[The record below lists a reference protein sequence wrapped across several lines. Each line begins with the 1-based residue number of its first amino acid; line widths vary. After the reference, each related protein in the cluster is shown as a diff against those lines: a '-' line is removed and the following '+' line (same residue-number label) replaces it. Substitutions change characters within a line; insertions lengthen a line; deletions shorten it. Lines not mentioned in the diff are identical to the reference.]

1 MADTIVGNTQT
12 DTQKMALIA
21 TAAQKSL
28 AFAAK
33 LLPLITD
40 YSFMVGK
47 GMKSLDLP
55 KLGEF
60 TVTDRGTGAAADAV
74 VLTDASDQMLL
85 NKVPH
90 INFIIDPQDEIQSR
104 LDVQMEYAI
113 RAAAAQGRFVDTKI
127 VAEIAT
133 VGTAHGT
140 TGDISKAWVLAA
152 RDYLQGNNAD
162 ISAASIMVGHDQEK
176 VLLGIDDFVR
186 YDSRGVVSPVV
197 TGAIGSLYGVPVVMS
212 NAFGAQKY
220 AMVEKGGIVLAF
232 QRTATIGT
240 NPDVKYGPTA
250 QRWAIEAQFGVKGVQ
265 ILVGTALAGKS
276 ALVYQ
281 DGN

>member
-12 DTQKMALIA
+12 DTQKMAMIA
-21 TAAQKSL
+21 AAAQKSL

-33 LLPLITD
+33 LVPTITD

-60 TVTDRGTGAAADAV
+60 TVTARASGVAADAI

-85 NKVPH
+85 NKIPH
-90 INFIIDPQDEIQSR
+90 INFIIDPQDEVQSR
-104 LDVQMEYAI
+104 LDVQMEYAV
-113 RAAAAQGRFVDTKI
+113 RAAAAQGRYVDTQI

-133 VGTAHGT
+133 VGTADGT
-140 TGDISKAWVLAA
+140 PGAITKAWVLNA
-152 RDYLQGNNAD
+152 RDYIQGNNGDLSQCVIA
-162 ISAASIMVGHDQEK
+162 VGHDSEK
-176 VLLGIDDFVR
+176 ALLAIDDFVR

-197 TGAIGSLYGVPVVMS
+197 TGAIGALYGVPVVMS
-212 NAFGAQKY
+212 NAFGATKY
-220 AMVEKGGIVLAF
+220 AMYEKGGVVIAF
-232 QRTATIGT
+232 QRQATIGT

-265 ILVGTALAGKS
+265 IAVGTALAGKS